1 MEFLVPLLIF
11 GIGIAFSAV
20 QSAQESKK
28 KQQRNIDLDKL
39 ERPKPKNTPLPKQKP
54 VNNENQAENSK
65 SIWQTLVDDFK
76 EEYQKL
82 EQEERQKQQ
91 QKEQSRQDTERQQYT
106 PGQQSKR
113 LEQDMKNALERS
125 KTAARQTARRTEERA
140 RKRPEFTKPEV
151 HVAEAVESNVK
162 VSKSVAGVTKNA
174 KKPNV
179 KPAFE
184 VGNIS
189 FDEKAFVNG
198 VIMNEI
204 LGPPKSRQKR
214 R

>member
-28 KQQRNIDLDKL
+28 KQKRNIDLDKL
-39 ERPKPKNTPLPKQKP
+39 ERPNPNNTPLPKQKP
-54 VNNENQAENSK
+54 MNNENQAENGK

-82 EQEERQKQQ
+82 EQEEQQKQQ
-91 QKEQSRQDTERQQYT
+91 RKEQPRQTTERQ
-106 PGQQSKR
+106 PDSPKQQSNR
-113 LEQDMKNALERS
+113 LERDMKNALERS
-125 KTAARQTARRTEERA
+125 KTATRQTARRTEERA
-140 RKRPEFTKPEV
+140 RKRPEVTKPEV
-151 HVAEAVESNVK
+151 HVAETVESNVK
-162 VSKSVAGVTKNA
+162 VSKPVAGVTKNT
-174 KKPNV
+174 KKPNA
-179 KPAFE
+179 KPTFD

>member
-28 KQQRNIDLDKL
+28 KQKRNIDLDKL
-39 ERPKPKNTPLPKQKP
+39 ERPNPKNTPLPKQKP
-54 VNNENQAENSK
+54 VNNENQAENGK

-82 EQEERQKQQ
+82 EQEEHQKQQ
-91 QKEQSRQDTERQQYT
+91 RKEQPRQTTERQ
-106 PGQQSKR
+106 PHSPKQQSK
-113 LEQDMKNALERS
+113 
-125 KTAARQTARRTEERA
+125 TATRQTARRTEERA
-140 RKRPEFTKPEV
+140 RKRPEVAKPEV
-151 HVAEAVESNVK
+151 HVAETVESNVK
-162 VSKSVAGVTKNA
+162 VSKPVAGVTKNT
-174 KKPNV
+174 KKSNV
-179 KPAFE
+179 NPTFD

>member
-28 KQQRNIDLDKL
+28 KQKRNIDLDKL

-54 VNNENQAENSK
+54 MNNENQAENGK

-82 EQEERQKQQ
+82 EQEEQQKQR
-91 QKEQSRQDTERQQYT
+91 KEQPRQTTERQPYS
-106 PGQQSKR
+106 PKQQSKR

-125 KTAARQTARRTEERA
+125 KTAARQTARRTEERT
-140 RKRPEFTKPEV
+140 RKRPEVAKPDV
-151 HVAEAVESNVK
+151 HVAEVVESNVK
-162 VSKSVAGVTKNA
+162 VDKPVEGVTKNS

-179 KPAFE
+179 HPTFD

>member
-28 KQQRNIDLDKL
+28 KQKRNIDLDKL
-39 ERPKPKNTPLPKQKP
+39 ERPNPNNPPLPKQKP
-54 VNNENQAENSK
+54 MNNENQAENGK

-82 EQEERQKQQ
+82 EQEEQ
-91 QKEQSRQDTERQQYT
+91 QKEQPRQTTERQ
-106 PGQQSKR
+106 PHSPKQQSK
-113 LEQDMKNALERS
+113 
-125 KTAARQTARRTEERA
+125 TATRQTARRTKERA
-140 RKRPEFTKPEV
+140 RKHPEVAKPEI
-151 HVAEAVESNVK
+151 HVAETVESNVK
-162 VSKSVAGVTKNA
+162 VSKPVKNTKKQNA
-174 KKPNV
+174 KPT
-179 KPAFE
+179 FD

>member
-28 KQQRNIDLDKL
+28 KQKRNIDLDKL
-39 ERPKPKNTPLPKQKP
+39 ERPNPKNTPLPKQKP
-54 VNNENQAENSK
+54 VNNENQAENGK

-82 EQEERQKQQ
+82 EQEEQPRQT
-91 QKEQSRQDTERQQYT
+91 TERQ
-106 PGQQSKR
+106 PHSPKQQSK
-113 LEQDMKNALERS
+113 
-125 KTAARQTARRTEERA
+125 TATRQTVRRTEERA
-140 RKRPEFTKPEV
+140 RKRPEVAKPEV
-151 HVAEAVESNVK
+151 HVAETVESNVK
-162 VSKSVAGVTKNA
+162 VSKPVAGVTKNT
-174 KKPNV
+174 KKSNV
-179 KPAFE
+179 NPTFD

>member
-28 KQQRNIDLDKL
+28 KQKRNIDLDKL

-54 VNNENQAENSK
+54 MNNENQAENGK

-82 EQEERQKQQ
+82 EQEEQR
-91 QKEQSRQDTERQQYT
+91 KEQPRQTTERQPYS
-106 PGQQSKR
+106 PKQQSKR

-125 KTAARQTARRTEERA
+125 KTAARQTARRTEERT
-140 RKRPEFTKPEV
+140 RKRPEVAKPDV
-151 HVAEAVESNVK
+151 HVAEVAESNVK
-162 VSKSVAGVTKNA
+162 VDKPVVGVTKNS

-179 KPAFE
+179 HPIFD

>member
-54 VNNENQAENSK
+54 VNNENQAENGK

-82 EQEERQKQQ
+82 EQEERQKQER
-91 QKEQSRQDTERQQYT
+91 KEQPRQTTERQQNS
-106 PGQQSKR
+106 PKQQSKR
-113 LEQDMKNALERS
+113 LEQDMKNSLERS
-125 KTAARQTARRTEERA
+125 KTAARQTSRRAEERA
-140 RKRPEFTKPEV
+140 RKRPEVAKSEV
-151 HVAEAVESNVK
+151 NFAEAIEANVK
-162 VSKSVAGVTKNA
+162 VAKTDSGVTKNT

-179 KPAFE
+179 KPAFD